1 MQIRLPPFW
10 PKNPGTCFSQA
21 EPHFHL
27 RRTTWQLAKYYNIA
41 ASLPM
46 KMVDELGDFLAVPP
60 TPGTAYDQ
68 LNTAILRRTTDSE
81 LSRLHQ
87 LLNTEE
93 RKGFVQ

>member
-1 MQIRLPPFW
+1 
-10 PKNPGTCFSQA
+10 
-21 EPHFHL
+21 
-27 RRTTWQLAKYYNIA
+27 
-41 ASLPM
+41 M